1 MGLMEPGC
9 TRRDFGRDVQ
19 PAVPNRPRCWSLVGS
34 TFGAI
39 SNTGAESTQH
49 HPNFFLQA
57 FVGLVVITM
66 RLLLIDWRAACQARG
81 VMIRSGSL
89 FISGCRFSP
98 AEGRPLS

>member
-1 MGLMEPGC
+1 MEPGC

-49 HPNFFLQA
+49 HSYFLQA

-66 RLLLIDWRAACQARG
+66 RLLLINWRAACQARG
-81 VMIRSGSL
+81 VMIGSGSL
-89 FISGCRFSP
+89 FISGC
-98 AEGRPLS
+98 

>member
-1 MGLMEPGC
+1 MESGC

-19 PAVPNRPRCWSLVGS
+19 PAIPNRPRCWSLVEP

-39 SNTGAESTQH
+39 SMFEAESTQH
-49 HPNFFLQA
+49 HSYFLQA

-66 RLLLIDWRAACQARG
+66 RVPLIDWRAGCQARG

-89 FISGCRFSP
+89 FISGC
-98 AEGRPLS
+98 

>member
-1 MGLMEPGC
+1 MEPGC

-49 HPNFFLQA
+49 HSYFFLQA

-66 RLLLIDWRAACQARG
+66 RVPLIDWRAGCQARG

-89 FISGCRFSP
+89 FISGC
-98 AEGRPLS
+98 

>member
-39 SNTGAESTQH
+39 SDDWGGIYTAS
-49 HPNFFLQA
+49 FVFLQA

-66 RLLLIDWRAACQARG
+66 RLLLTDWPAGCQARG

-89 FISGCRFSP
+89 FISGWWFSP
-98 AEGRPLS
+98 AEGR